1 MFPNSLVEHVRAA
14 RRSFTVWLNALLL
27 AVYPFSDSIIA
38 GVRDNLPDL
47 APYLPANVFRA
58 VGLALVIYNIVHG
71 ARAAAKAAKATQ

>member
-1 MFPNSLVEHVRAA
+1 MKIIEHLRAA

-27 AVYPFSDSIIA
+27 IAYPFADAIIA
-38 GVRDNLPDL
+38 ALRDNLSNL

-71 ARAAAKAAKATQ
+71 ARAAAKTAKAN

>member
-1 MFPNSLVEHVRAA
+1 MKIIEHVRAA

-27 AVYPFSDSIIA
+27 IAYPFADAIIA
-38 GVRDNLPDL
+38 ALRDNLSDL

-71 ARAAAKAAKATQ
+71 ARAAAKTAKAN

>member
-1 MFPNSLVEHVRAA
+1 MSILEHIRAA
-14 RRSFTVWLNALLL
+14 RKSFTVWLNALLL
-27 AVYPFSDSIIA
+27 AAYPFADSIIA

-71 ARAAAKAAKATQ
+71 ARVASRAAKAAQ